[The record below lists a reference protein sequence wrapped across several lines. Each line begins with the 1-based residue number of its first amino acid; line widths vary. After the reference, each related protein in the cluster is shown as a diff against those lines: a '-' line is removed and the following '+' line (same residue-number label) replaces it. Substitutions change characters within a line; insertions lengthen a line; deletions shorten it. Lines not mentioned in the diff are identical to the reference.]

1 MFDRTKNFL
10 TLMGAS
16 QRTVHALKS
25 GAKPAK
31 ADLDILGIDAARIKN
46 FR

>member
-10 TLMGAS
+10 NLIGAS

-25 GAKPAK
+25 GRKPSK
-31 ADLDILGIDAARIKN
+31 ADLDFLGIDAERVKN